1 MRTNA
6 FEDAP
11 VHPAFKA
18 AMPAR
23 PVSRGENQ
31 AERRSETS
39 ESPASVYYGTIEYH
53 RLLLNVFNTPAGW
66 RVTVTKTAYPF
77 RELHATADET
87 MDAAIETAK
96 RWADQTELR
105 HPAYE

>member
-6 FEDAP
+6 FEGGP
-11 VHPAFKA
+11 VRPAFKA

-23 PVSRGENQ
+23 PFRRGENQ
-31 AERRSETS
+31 ADRRTEAI
-39 ESPASVYYGTIEYH
+39 ESRASVYYGTIEYH
-53 RLLLNVFNTPAGW
+53 GLLLNVFNTSAGW
-66 RVTVTKTAYPF
+66 RVAVTKTAYPF

-87 MDAAIETAK
+87 MDGAIEKAK
-96 RWADQTELR
+96 RWADQTKLR

>member
-11 VHPAFKA
+11 VRPAFKA

-23 PVSRGENQ
+23 PVSRGETQ
-31 AERRSETS
+31 ADRRSEAIG
-39 ESPASVYYGTIEYH
+39 SPASVYYGTIEYR

-66 RVTVTKTAYPF
+66 RVAVTKAAYPF

-87 MDAAIETAK
+87 MDAAIEKSK